1 MTLGKLTDGC
11 CRLVPDAVLSPERA
25 ASAIEELHTRF
36 GLNRFY
42 MASDYYAE
50 RESVTAFRLRTD
62 HAITSL
68 RAALPRTVRLLP
80 MAAVQLTPDLS
91 QNAELARLRLKD
103 SGYLPLAMP
112 LTSYADWIDAEL
124 NRLLYK
130 RHMSPL
136 FLSFELCMILYPSD
150 VIEKLM
156 RIRNA
161 AFQFGYK
168 ALCDPSVCRV
178 IATLLRRGAPVL
190 LGTSLSTPE
199 KVNALDL
206 DDCLACALHHLKS
219 VDYQRL
225 LEQSRV

>member
-1 MTLGKLTDGC
+1 MNLEKLTDGC
-11 CRLVPDAVLSPERA
+11 CRLVPDALLCPERA
-25 ASAIEELHTRF
+25 ASAIKELHTRF

-42 MASDYYAE
+42 MASDYCAE

-62 HAITSL
+62 RAITSL
-68 RAALPRTVRLLP
+68 RTALPKNVRLFS
-80 MAAVQLTPDLS
+80 MAAIQLTPDLS
-91 QNAELARLRLKD
+91 QNAELARLQLKD
-103 SGYLPLAMP
+103 SGYLPLSLP
-112 LTSYADWIDAEL
+112 LTSYADWIDTEL

-156 RIRNA
+156 RIGNA

-168 ALCDPSVCRV
+168 SLCDPSVCRV
-178 IATLLRRGAPVL
+178 ISTLLHRGAPVL
-190 LGTSLSTPE
+190 LGTSASSPE

-206 DDCLACALHHLKS
+206 DYCLSCALHHLKS
-219 VDYQRL
+219 VDYQYL
-225 LEQSRV
+225 LEQSRM